1 MDTLITLLD
10 RITNADPAV
19 LVTVV
24 SVVALLVI
32 AECVKALGK
41 KAEDK

>member
-1 MDTLITLLD
+1 MDAIITLLNQLS
-10 RITNADPAV
+10 NADPAV

-41 KAEDK
+41 KEDK

>member
-10 RITNADPAV
+10 RLTNADPAV

-24 SVVALLVI
+24 SIVALLVI
-32 AECVKALGK
+32 AECVKVLGK
-41 KAEDK
+41 REKK